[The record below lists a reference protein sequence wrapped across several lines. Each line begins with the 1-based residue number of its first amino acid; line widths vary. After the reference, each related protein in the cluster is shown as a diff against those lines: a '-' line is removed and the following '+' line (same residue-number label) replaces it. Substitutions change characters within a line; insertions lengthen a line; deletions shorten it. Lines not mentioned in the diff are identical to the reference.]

1 MTESEHTKSATAEM
15 EGALISCMMQA
26 PEQVVDFA
34 AGMLKPSDFAEA
46 HCGMLFDIIVKRHG
60 SGDAVD
66 LVSICSA
73 LMNLRV
79 LEDIG
84 GMGKVTEIYNL
95 APSPSFAKGYAKE
108 IKAASKNRQIAS
120 IGSELTRVALE
131 GGPECTSRAMEVVRR
146 LDAILCDSEKN
157 VLIPVKDVVMSYI
170 DSFESGLEQ
179 NLDPAV
185 PTGIAEMDKVLVGGI
200 RREYILI
207 GGRQGHGKT
216 LLAMQLA
223 GKLAVDGRRG
233 LIVGYEMSAIQMLMR
248 DLARETGIPL
258 NQVMGRT
265 PLEGAHTVQTLTRG
279 LNMIAD
285 KWDVHFI
292 EDPFVTMETIAA
304 HARALHRIKP
314 LDFMVVDYLQ
324 LVPLHN
330 TGKEREDIQLKNLS
344 DSLERMRKDLGCT
357 LIAPVQLN
365 DDGLIRNARSILDS
379 PQVFFRIEMDEVEGE
394 DGQME
399 SGDYGKIKV
408 CKNRYGRNNVSFR
421 VFRNGP
427 LQRFEDSDDSQ
438 PSKPKEKYQ
447 PKSKNRF

>member
-1 MTESEHTKSATAEM
+1 
-15 EGALISCMMQA
+15 
-26 PEQVVDFA
+26 
-34 AGMLKPSDFAEA
+34 
-46 HCGMLFDIIVKRHG
+46 
-60 SGDAVD
+60 
-66 LVSICSA
+66 
-73 LMNLRV
+73 
-79 LEDIG
+79 
-84 GMGKVTEIYNL
+84 
-95 APSPSFAKGYAKE
+95 
-108 IKAASKNRQIAS
+108 
-120 IGSELTRVALE
+120 
-131 GGPECTSRAMEVVRR
+131 
-146 LDAILCDSEKN
+146 
-157 VLIPVKDVVMSYI
+157 
-170 DSFESGLEQ
+170 
-179 NLDPAV
+179 
-185 PTGIAEMDKVLVGGI
+185 
-200 RREYILI
+200 
-207 GGRQGHGKT
+207 
-216 LLAMQLA
+216 
-223 GKLAVDGRRG
+223 
-233 LIVGYEMSAIQMLMR
+233 
-248 DLARETGIPL
+248 
-258 NQVMGRT
+258 
-265 PLEGAHTVQTLTRG
+265 
-279 LNMIAD
+279 MIAD

-304 HARALHRIKP
+304 HARALHRVKP

-344 DSLERMRKDLGCT
+344 DSLERIRKDLGCT

-427 LQRFEDSDDSQ
+427 LQRFEDSDDRQ